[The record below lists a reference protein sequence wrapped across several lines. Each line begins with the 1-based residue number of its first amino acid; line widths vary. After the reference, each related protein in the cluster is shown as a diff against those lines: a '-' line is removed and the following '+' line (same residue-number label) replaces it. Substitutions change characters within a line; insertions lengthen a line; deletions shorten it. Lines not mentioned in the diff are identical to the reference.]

1 MSSIAYLSDQNML
14 DYHRVHGNQEIVFW
28 RLSKKKFKDFQVGDL
43 LFFLAKGSENARH
56 NEKGIVGYGCFQGE
70 RQMTIDHLWK
80 KYEGMT
86 GYNNKDNLIN
96 AIKKTAKSDILPDTI
111 SCLFLKDVIFFQGPV
126 YLSEIGITIPSNLES
141 FTYLDSHE
149 GHVTLELL
157 QKIKEIGID
166 YWSAALNNKTID
178 MEAFDN
184 EILRYQIAS
193 MYESMNISTIH
204 NNSQFKKHCFSMFK
218 DVKKEWINRDQNSFI
233 VFGEPKVLYY
243 IYSTSQKD
251 NKENYI
257 KLLGQI
263 TYISNCL
270 KQTIDRS
277 VKVRVLSAV
286 EFSDLQKETLLDNN
300 IDFVYIDMN

>member
-43 LFFLAKGSENARH
+43 LFFLAKGNENARKS
-56 NEKGIVGYGCFQGE
+56 EKGIVGYGCFQGE
-70 RQMTIDHLWK
+70 RQMTVDHLWK

-86 GYNNKDNLIN
+86 GYNSKDALES
-96 AIKKTAKSDILPDTI
+96 AIKKTLKSEEMPETI
-111 SCLFLKDVIFFQGPV
+111 GCLFLKDVIFFQGPV
-126 YLSEIGITIPSNLES
+126 YLSEIGITLPHNLES

-166 YWSAALNNKTID
+166 YWSASLNNKTID

-204 NNSQFKKHCFSMFK
+204 ANAPFRKHCFNIFK
-218 DVKKEWINRDQNSFI
+218 DSKKEWINRDQNSFI
-233 VFGEPKVLYY
+233 CFDEPKTLYY
-243 IYSTSQKD
+243 VYYTSQKD

-263 TYISNCL
+263 TYITNCL
-270 KQTIDRS
+270 RQTIDRN
-277 VKVRVLSAV
+277 VKVKVLSGV

-300 IDFVYIDMN
+300 IEYIYIEWK